1 MTVTRAQR
9 KKLETI
15 NQDNNEPKKQE
26 TTKRKETS
34 KRQPTKKRTTQDTS
48 EEQQVIQK
56 STKQEEKVKKNE
68 EKEERSTEIT
78 QETFD
83 LDSGSDSNLSSE
95 KDDVEESE
103 DESEDESEEEDES
116 EDENLDELLSKAE
129 AALAAHQN
137 DMSLEKKS
145 TSIQKLSKMNTGL
158 AQSLYF
164 KTAKGRSKLT
174 EEAVQLVDEN
184 EKIKDAPVV
193 LKANNTLEQ
202 KASRK
207 ERQQEREKTTG
218 KDWFDMPRPEITP
231 ELKRELQI
239 LKMRH
244 VLDRKRHYK
253 KMGKKEDPKY
263 FQVGTIIE
271 GPTEFYSARLTKK
284 ERKQTIIDE
293 LLANEEQKQYYKRKY
308 SEVSTRTNSG
318 GKRDYKKLKAQ
329 RKVRY

>member
-9 KKLETI
+9 RKLETI
-15 NQDNNEPKKQE
+15 NQDNNEPRKQK

-34 KRQPTKKRTTQDTS
+34 KKQPTEKTTAQHTS

-56 STKQEEKVKKNE
+56 STKQEEKVKENK
-68 EKEERSTEIT
+68 EKEEGSTEIT

-83 LDSGSDSNLSSE
+83 LDAGSDSNLSSE
-95 KDDVEESE
+95 EEEREESE
-103 DESEDESEEEDES
+103 ESEDESEEEDES

-129 AALAAHQN
+129 AALTAHQN

-145 TSIQKLSKMNTGL
+145 ASIQKLSKMNTGL

-174 EEAVQLVDEN
+174 EEAVQLVDEDGKVKN
-184 EKIKDAPVV
+184 APLV